1 MNSSKFEISNFNEYK
16 EDNRLEVKKAKGGLP
31 QSFFETYCA
40 FANSQG
46 GVILLGV
53 EEKKDGSRHTSG
65 LKKSDIRKLIKEFW
79 DIINNGKKVS
89 ANLLKERDVKIYDI
103 NNDVIL
109 VIYVLVASRQD
120 KPVFLNNDLFN
131 GTFKRNFEGDY
142 RCSREQVK
150 AMLREQTQNTMDME
164 ILENIPY
171 EYLNMESVK
180 AYRNRHRLAKDG
192 HPFVRLSD
200 EEFLKSIGAVEIS
213 KEDGKYHPTCAG
225 LLMFGDEYN
234 IIKQYPNYFL
244 DYREMLAPTIRWTDR
259 LQSSSGDWSGNIFD
273 FYFRVYNKI
282 IKEVKVHF
290 KIVGGTR
297 IDDTPIHKAL
307 REALAN
313 CLINA
318 DYYEAQ
324 SVVIKLEDH
333 KLEIENAGDI
343 RVGKKHVLLGGRSD
357 PRNRGLMKM
366 FNLIDIGEHAGSG
379 VQEIFNT
386 WIDAGLE
393 KPLIKESF
401 NPDRTTL
408 VLSFDKTSDK
418 KQAIKISDK
427 NKLDKVRVHE
437 DNIIKYLSTVE
448 CAKTIDVA
456 NKIGLSIARTRN
468 ILANMK
474 ELEALGSNKNRVY
487 KLRKNIKK
495 K

>member
-109 VIYVLVASRQD
+109 VIYVLVVSRQD

-150 AMLREQTQNTMDME
+150 AMLREQTQNTMDMK

-244 DYREMLAPTIRWTDR
+244 DYREMLDPTIRWTDR

-282 IKEVKVHF
+282 IKEVKVPF

-297 IDDTPIHKAL
+297 IDDTPIHKAS

-343 RVGKKHVLLGGRSD
+343 RVGKKHVLLGGR
-357 PRNRGLMKM
+357 
-366 FNLIDIGEHAGSG
+366 
-379 VQEIFNT
+379 
-386 WIDAGLE
+386 
-393 KPLIKESF
+393 
-401 NPDRTTL
+401 
-408 VLSFDKTSDK
+408 
-418 KQAIKISDK
+418 
-427 NKLDKVRVHE
+427 
-437 DNIIKYLSTVE
+437 
-448 CAKTIDVA
+448 
-456 NKIGLSIARTRN
+456 
-468 ILANMK
+468 
-474 ELEALGSNKNRVY
+474 
-487 KLRKNIKK
+487 
-495 K
+495 

>member
-1 MNSSKFEISNFNEYK
+1 M
-16 EDNRLEVKKAKGGLP
+16 
-31 QSFFETYCA
+31 
-40 FANSQG
+40 
-46 GVILLGV
+46 
-53 EEKKDGSRHTSG
+53 
-65 LKKSDIRKLIKEFW
+65 
-79 DIINNGKKVS
+79 
-89 ANLLKERDVKIYDI
+89 
-103 NNDVIL
+103 
-109 VIYVLVASRQD
+109 
-120 KPVFLNNDLFN
+120 
-131 GTFKRNFEGDY
+131 
-142 RCSREQVK
+142 
-150 AMLREQTQNTMDME
+150 
-164 ILENIPY
+164 
-171 EYLNMESVK
+171 
-180 AYRNRHRLAKDG
+180 
-192 HPFVRLSD
+192 
-200 EEFLKSIGAVEIS
+200 
-213 KEDGKYHPTCAG
+213 
-225 LLMFGDEYN
+225 
-234 IIKQYPNYFL
+234 
-244 DYREMLAPTIRWTDR
+244 
-259 LQSSSGDWSGNIFD
+259 
-273 FYFRVYNKI
+273 
-282 IKEVKVHF
+282 
-290 KIVGGTR
+290 
-297 IDDTPIHKAL
+297 
-307 REALAN
+307 AN

>member
-120 KPVFLNNDLFN
+120 KTVFFNNDLFN
-131 GTFKRNFEGDY
+131 GTFKRNFE
-142 RCSREQVK
+142 
-150 AMLREQTQNTMDME
+150 
-164 ILENIPY
+164 
-171 EYLNMESVK
+171 
-180 AYRNRHRLAKDG
+180 
-192 HPFVRLSD
+192 
-200 EEFLKSIGAVEIS
+200 
-213 KEDGKYHPTCAG
+213 
-225 LLMFGDEYN
+225 
-234 IIKQYPNYFL
+234 
-244 DYREMLAPTIRWTDR
+244 
-259 LQSSSGDWSGNIFD
+259 GDWSGNIFD

-282 IKEVKVHF
+282 IKEVKVPF

-333 KLEIENAGDI
+333 KLDIENAGDI
-343 RVGKKHVLLGGRSD
+343 RAGKKQMLLGGRLD

-386 WIDAGLE
+386 WIDAGFE

-437 DNIIKYLSTVE
+437 DNIIKYLSAVE

-474 ELEALGSNKNRVY
+474 ELEVLGSNKNRVY

>member
-1 MNSSKFEISNFNEYK
+1 
-16 EDNRLEVKKAKGGLP
+16 
-31 QSFFETYCA
+31 
-40 FANSQG
+40 
-46 GVILLGV
+46 
-53 EEKKDGSRHTSG
+53 
-65 LKKSDIRKLIKEFW
+65 
-79 DIINNGKKVS
+79 
-89 ANLLKERDVKIYDI
+89 
-103 NNDVIL
+103 
-109 VIYVLVASRQD
+109 
-120 KPVFLNNDLFN
+120 
-131 GTFKRNFEGDY
+131 
-142 RCSREQVK
+142 
-150 AMLREQTQNTMDME
+150 MLREQTQNTMDME
-164 ILENIPY
+164 ILENIHY

-213 KEDGKYHPTCAG
+213 QEDGKYHPTRAG

-244 DYREMLAPTIRWTDR
+244 DYREMLDPTIRWTDR
-259 LQSSSGDWSGNIFD
+259 LQSSSGDWSGNVFD

-282 IKEVKVHF
+282 IKEVKLPF

-343 RVGKKHVLLGGRSD
+343 RVGKKQMLLGGRLD